1 MAKKKSFR
9 ERMTSV
15 LTTIN
20 SDTFHIGF
28 TNVDKW
34 ISFGNFAMN
43 RIMSGRFDRGLL
55 FGREYILYGESGSG
69 KSLMAAYLAADA
81 QRQHNAYVV
90 WLDIEHAN
98 DDAAGK
104 AWLERAGVDIS
115 DDNFLY
121 LSMASLEDIKKTI
134 STMAVQFRDGM
145 KEGETDLQPVVFV
158 VDSWAAAMTGSQIE
172 RMESGELVGDQG
184 QKAKQTGDVVLAV
197 NHLCSGIPIMC
208 IGVHHVYDN
217 QDMGGRKHKTSG
229 GNKAIYMASGCL
241 LLTKK
246 ELTDDNVENQ
256 EVAEHYKELSA
267 NMTAEMK
274 KKMRG
279 GKRTVGITAIVE
291 NIKSRVSKPFERIE
305 VQIPYMTGLDP
316 YSGLFELLFQEGI
329 VTSPSSGWYAFTD
342 ATGKEVKFR
351 KSEWREHADAAMAL
365 AKDDISTPDAKAAP
379 VQEEEAD

>member
-20 SDTFHIGF
+20 SDMFHVGF
-28 TNVDKW
+28 SKVDMW
-34 ISFGNFAMN
+34 ISFGNYAMN

-55 FGREYILYGESGSG
+55 FGREYILYGESGSA
-69 KSLMAAYLAADA
+69 KSLMAAYLAADS
-81 QRQHNAYVV
+81 QKQHNAFVV

-98 DDAAGK
+98 DDEAGE
-104 AWLERAGVDIS
+104 AWLARAGIDI
-115 DDNFLY
+115 DPENFLY

-134 STMAVQFRDGM
+134 SGMAVEYREGQ
-145 KEGETDLQPVVFV
+145 KNGETDLRPIVFV
-158 VDSWAAAMTGSQIE
+158 VDSWAAALTGSQIE
-172 RMESGELVGDQG
+172 RMESGDLVGDQG
-184 QKAKQTGDVVLAV
+184 QKAKQTGDVVLAI

-246 ELTDDNVENQ
+246 ELTDDVVENQ

-267 NMTAEMK
+267 SMTAEMK
-274 KKMRG
+274 KKLRG

-291 NIKSRVSKPFERIE
+291 NIKSRVSKPFEKIE
-305 VQIPYMTGLDP
+305 VQIPYMTGIDP
-316 YSGLFELLFQEGI
+316 YSGLFELLFQEGVI
-329 VTSPSSGWYAFTD
+329 TSPSTGWYAYTD
-342 ATGKEVKFR
+342 KTGKEVKFQR
-351 KSEWREHADAAMAL
+351 GKWREHADTVMAL
-365 AKDDISTPDAKAAP
+365 AKEDISTPDAKAQP
-379 VQEEEAD
+379 EPEEVE

>member
-15 LTTIN
+15 LTTVN
-20 SDTFHIGF
+20 SDMFHIGF
-28 TNVDKW
+28 SKVDKW
-34 ISFGNFAMN
+34 ISFGNYAMN

-81 QRQHNAYVV
+81 QRQHNAFVV

-98 DDAAGK
+98 DDEAGE
-104 AWLERAGVDIS
+104 AWLGRAGVNLHE
-115 DDNFLY
+115 DNFLY

-134 STMAVQFRDGM
+134 SKMAVEFREGIAN
-145 KEGETDLQPVVFV
+145 GETDLQPVVFV
-158 VDSWAAAMTGSQIE
+158 VDSWAAALTGSQIE
-172 RMESGELVGDQG
+172 RMESGDLVGDQG

-197 NHLCSGIPIMC
+197 NHLCSGIPMMT

-246 ELTDDNVENQ
+246 ELTDDAVENQ
-256 EVAEHYKELSA
+256 EVAEHYKEIAA

-274 KKMRG
+274 KKLRG

-291 NIKSRVSKPFERIE
+291 NIKSRVAKPFEKIE

-316 YSGLFELLFQEGI
+316 YSGLFDLLFQEGVI
-329 VTSPSSGWYAFTD
+329 TSPAAGWYAYTD
-342 ATGKEVKFR
+342 KTGKEVKFQR
-351 KSEWREHADAAMAL
+351 SKWREHADAAMAV
-365 AKDDISTPDAKAAP
+365 AKEDISTPDAKAPAEP
-379 VQEEEAD
+379 EEAE